1 MNQTPT
7 AEDKQKILEAYKRF
21 QGELREI
28 THSHRATVGEILA
41 TIDKKQIEA
50 IEEQIKNVSN

>member
-7 AEDKQKILEAYKRF
+7 PEEKQKILEAYRQF
-21 QGELREI
+21 QHELREI

-41 TIDKKQIEA
+41 TIDKKQIDA
-50 IEEQIKNVSN
+50 IEEQIKNA

>member
-1 MNQTPT
+1 MDTAMTP
-7 AEDKQKILEAYKRF
+7 EDKQKILDAYKRF

-28 THSHRATVGEILA
+28 THNHRATVGELLA

-50 IEEQIKNVSN
+50 IEKKINEA